1 MNWNLDMYGNV
12 TIMFHVVLLN
22 DFSMKKPNHP
32 TDRPK
37 YAEIGHK
44 GLNKQK
50 KNILETV
57 GIGGMS
63 LVCLLFVLFFFLCF
77 LLFLFFFLLVS

>member
-50 KNILETV
+50 NILETV

-63 LVCLLFVLFFFLCF
+63 LVCLLFVLFFFSV
-77 LLFLFFFLLVS
+77 FFVIFVFLLVS